1 MRSSYTFMRIRGIRI
16 SVHFTWLFAVAFIAL
31 TLSEGFFPAYFSGW
45 STATYWGTGILA
57 SLLLFLSVLVHEL
70 AHSFVAQAR
79 GLKVE
84 GITLFIFGGVSNM
97 GSEATRARDEFMIAV
112 VGPLTSLVL
121 AALFWAL
128 YLATGDGDSPVV
140 AVLFYLG
147 YMNAL
152 LAVFNMMPGFPLDG
166 GRVLRSVVW
175 GVTGNLSR
183 ATNIAA
189 WVGQAF
195 GWSLVGLGVYQ
206 ILQGS
211 VAGGLWM
218 AVIGW
223 FLSSIAGA
231 NRRGSMREER
241 FRGVL
246 VDQVM
251 DRGAETVSSGTS
263 VEVMIR
269 EHFVQRGSRAAL
281 VVEDGRVVGI
291 ATLTD
296 VKAVPQD
303 RWAEVRVGEIMT
315 REPLYSVD
323 PDDELGVALRM
334 LAEHNLNQVIVLSD
348 GQLVGLLSRAD
359 VIRYLQY
366 SWEPGGG
373 LG

>member
-84 GITLFIFGGVSNM
+84 GITLFIFGGVSSM
-97 GSEATRARDEFMIAV
+97 GSEATRARDEFVIAI

-128 YLATGDGDSPVV
+128 YLATGDGDGPVV
-140 AVLFYLG
+140 AVMFYLG

-189 WVGQAF
+189 GVGQAF

-206 ILQGS
+206 ILQGN

-231 NRRGSMREER
+231 NRRESM
-241 FRGVL
+241 V
-246 VDQVM
+246 
-251 DRGAETVSSGTS
+251 AETVSSGTS
-263 VEVMIR
+263 VEVMVR
-269 EHFVQRGSRAAL
+269 EHFVQRGSRAVL

-303 RWAEVRVGEIMT
+303 RWVEVRVGEIMT
-315 REPLYSVD
+315 REPLYSVG
-323 PDDELGVALRM
+323 PDDELGAALRM

-348 GQLVGLLSRAD
+348 GQLVGLLNRAD
-359 VIRYLQY
+359 VIRYLV
-366 SWEPGGG
+366 P
-373 LG
+373 

>member
-1 MRSSYTFMRIRGIRI
+1 MRSSYTFMRIGGIRI
-16 SVHFTWLFAVAFIAL
+16 SIHFTWLFAVAFIAL
-31 TLSEGFFPAYFSGW
+31 TLSEGFFPTYFNGW

-70 AHSFVAQAR
+70 ARSFVAQAR

-97 GSEATRARDEFMIAV
+97 GSEASRARDEFMIAV
-112 VGPLTSLVL
+112 VGPLISLVL

-128 YLATGDGDSPVV
+128 YLAASDGDGPVV
-140 AVLFYLG
+140 AVMFYLG

-166 GRVLRSVVW
+166 GRVLRSAVW
-175 GVTGNLSR
+175 GVTGNLTK

-189 WVGQAF
+189 GVGQIF
-195 GWSLVGLGVYQ
+195 GWGLVALGVYQ
-206 ILQGS
+206 ILLGS

-218 AVIGW
+218 AFIGW

-231 NRRGSMREER
+231 NRRESTLEER

-246 VDQVM
+246 VDRVM
-251 DRGAETVSSGTS
+251 DRGAVTVSTGAT
-263 VEVMIR
+263 VEVLVR
-269 EHFVQRGSRAAL
+269 EHLVQQGRRAAV
-281 VVEDGRVVGI
+281 VVEEDRVVGI

-296 VKAVPQD
+296 VEAVPQD

-315 REPLYSVD
+315 GEPLYSVG
-323 PDDELGVALRM
+323 PGDELGAALLM
-334 LAEHNLNQVIVLSD
+334 LAEHDLNQVIVLSD
-348 GQLVGLLSRAD
+348 GQLVGIVSRAD
-359 VIRYLQY
+359 VIRYMVL
-366 SWEPGGG
+366 
-373 LG
+373 

>member
-1 MRSSYTFMRIRGIRI
+1 MRPSYTLIRIGGIRI
-16 SVHFTWLFAVAFIAL
+16 SVHFTWLFAVGFIAL
-31 TLSEGFFPAYFSGW
+31 TLSEGFFPAYFRGW

-97 GSEATRARDEFMIAV
+97 GSEPTQARDEFAIAV

-128 YLATGDGDSPVV
+128 YMATGDGNGPVV
-140 AVLFYLG
+140 AVMFYLG

-189 WVGQAF
+189 GVGQAF

-206 ILQGS
+206 VLQGS
-211 VAGGLWM
+211 IAGGLWM

-231 NRRGSMREER
+231 NRKESMIEKR
-241 FRGVL
+241 FRGVR
-246 VDQVM
+246 VDQLM
-251 DRGAETVSSGTS
+251 DRGAAAVSSGTL
-263 VEVMIR
+263 VEVLVR
-269 EHFVQRGSRAAL
+269 EHFMQRGSRAAP
-281 VVEDGRVVGI
+281 VVEYDRIVGI

-296 VKAVPQD
+296 VRAVPQD
-303 RWAEVRVGEIMT
+303 RWAEVRVEEVMT
-315 REPLYSVD
+315 REPLYSVG

-334 LAEHNLNQVIVLSD
+334 LAEHSLNQVMVLS
-348 GQLVGLLSRAD
+348 GGRLVGLLSRAD
-359 VIRYLQY
+359 VIRYLQF
-366 SWEPGGG
+366 SRGRGD
-373 LG
+373 